1 MVKFSIGHK
10 AKMHGFDIG
19 NDIGVNT
26 WAAFAGTDEDAVV
39 VEPPRKIGLERYA
52 SLEVK
57 MQPSANRP
65 LREGAGRN
73 GERGAEGGHR
83 TETATGDPAPSARRA
98 AGETVARSD
107 HAR

>member
-1 MVKFSIGHK
+1 MRTAGMLSGCINEQPALQIECGGVGQELIEIGIRN
-10 AKMHGFDIG
+10 ALRRCPF
-19 NDIGVNT
+19 V
-26 WAAFAGTDEDAVV
+26 FAVPDEDAVV

-73 GERGAEGGHR
+73 GERLSEG
-83 TETATGDPAPSARRA
+83 
-98 AGETVARSD
+98 SD
-107 HAR
+107 DEVLEDRCHIE